1 MSNIAAAKRRKISF
15 EHFFKYSVY
24 LLLCINIFLFLH
36 EEWLAS
42 DHLFTDGVSLA
53 QVIQAFAQTI
63 DTAAWVVLL
72 LLFELETFVLDDDKI
87 KGPLKW
93 TIHGVRA
100 ACYVIIVY
108 AVYGYSVKCFDLYQF
123 SALPVEDLCSLP
135 GYSFMTTLDE
145 FTKVSRN
152 NCMKLSQSTELFGI
166 NTANVVTDA
175 STHSAVIRLAWSDI
189 INSVTWIL
197 VVLMLEVEVRLQLK
211 GQLHGSM
218 LTFSKFFKALLYA
231 ILLSAAIYWGVAGD
245 FVDFWDAFLWIVA
258 FIFIEKNLF
267 DWNAETKALDK
278 AAGFALQK

>member
-1 MSNIAAAKRRKISF
+1 MHSVSAAKWRKISL
-15 EHFFKYSVY
+15 EQFFKYSVY

-42 DHLFTDGVSLA
+42 DHLFTGGVSLTHI
-53 QVIQAFAQTI
+53 IQAFAQTI

-72 LLFELETFVLDDDKI
+72 LLFELETYVLDDDKI

-93 TIHGVRA
+93 TVHGVRA

-108 AVYGYSVKCFDLYQF
+108 AVYGYSVKCIDLYQLL
-123 SALPVEDLCSLP
+123 ALPAEDLCSLQ

-145 FTKVSRN
+145 FTKVSTS
-152 NCMKLSQSTELFGI
+152 NCTKLSQSTELFGL
-166 NTANVVTDA
+166 NTTTVVTDA
-175 STHSAVIRLAWSDI
+175 STLSAVIRLAWSDI
-189 INSVTWIL
+189 INSVTWLL
-197 VVLMLEVEVRLQLK
+197 VVLMLEIDVRLQLK
-211 GQLHGSM
+211 GRLQGSM
-218 LTFSKFFKALLYA
+218 QTFSKRFKALLYA

-267 DWNAETKALDK
+267 DWNAETKAL
-278 AAGFALQK
+278 Q